1 MLACHTSTNAQLH
14 LCSKTSLTLDY
25 LLRLSRSIQEISL
38 AKYEL
43 NSLYTRTSIATRQL
57 WDCPRYTKTEERW
70 TQVIHNNRSWRQLSS
85 ITIMERHAD
94 PCPVEPK
101 DPDHYWNLVTSACAR
116 HPWRLERHTCI
127 CHIVPIL
134 INYPP
139 TLRMPNSRRSVPS
152 CCHSHDC
159 AHANQKVCTAYET
172 LSNDFTRAIYDA
184 EYPVIRAA
192 WVKYDEALERWEQ
205 RET

>member
-101 DPDHYWNLVTSACAR
+101 DPDHYWELGDISMRATSLEIRKAYLHLSHR
-116 HPWRLERHTCI
+116 THPDKLPPDASDAKFKKVGAILLPLTRLC
-127 CHIVPIL
+127 
-134 INYPP
+134 
-139 TLRMPNSRRSVPS
+139 SRKSKGLYSV
-152 CCHSHDC
+152 
-159 AHANQKVCTAYET
+159 
-172 LSNDFTRAIYDA
+172 
-184 EYPVIRAA
+184 
-192 WVKYDEALERWEQ
+192 
-205 RET
+205 